1 MFTDYYEVFATKS
14 PVRVEIWRA
23 VLLKLIV
30 WLNLKE
36 TVGVR
41 ARLVMACAG
50 LFLVA
55 AISSEFSGD
64 LGSRADNRTAGWFV
78 PEADRPLTHVTDRG
92 RVESLLRGTQVIT
105 KQETLFESQRCLA
118 QAIYFE
124 ARSEPLSG
132 WAAVADVVINRALDA
147 RYPST
152 ICGVVFQGEYRRH
165 KCQFSFACDGLSD
178 QAQNRRLWQRAMR
191 LAGNKLIDFRAHP
204 STARATHYH
213 ADYVDPYWNQS
224 MVRLTKI
231 GRHIFYTDRASADF

>member
-1 MFTDYYEVFATKS
+1 M
-14 PVRVEIWRA
+14 
-23 VLLKLIV
+23 LKLLI
-30 WLNLKE
+30 WLNLNEILGLRGKLA
-36 TVGVR
+36 V
-41 ARLVMACAG
+41 ACAG
-50 LFLVA
+50 LLVLTA
-55 AISSEFSGD
+55 VSSQFSGYF
-64 LGSRADNRTAGWFV
+64 GTRADSRMTGWFI
-78 PEADRPLTHVTDRG
+78 PEADRPLTHVTNRG
-92 RVESLLRGTQVIT
+92 RVESLLRSTRVSA

-147 RYPST
+147 RYPAT
-152 ICGVVFQGEYRRH
+152 ICGVVFQGEYRLH
-165 KCQFSFACDGLSD
+165 KCQFSFACDGRSD
-178 QAQNRRLWQRAMR
+178 EAQNQRLWQRTMR
-191 LAGNKLIDFRAHP
+191 LAGNKLVDFRAHP

>member
-1 MFTDYYEVFATKS
+1 M
-14 PVRVEIWRA
+14 
-23 VLLKLIV
+23 LKLLV
-30 WLNLKE
+30 GLDLNE
-36 TVGVR
+36 TLGLHGKL
-41 ARLVMACAG
+41 AAACAA
-50 LFLVA
+50 LFVLTSV
-55 AISSEFSGD
+55 SSQFSGYF
-64 LGSRADNRTAGWFV
+64 GTRADSRMTGWFI

-92 RVESLLRGTQVIT
+92 RVESLLRGTRVNA

-147 RYPST
+147 RYPAT

-178 QAQNRRLWQRAMR
+178 EAQNQRLWQRAMR

-231 GRHIFYTDRASADF
+231 GRHIFYADRVSADF

>member
-1 MFTDYYEVFATKS
+1 M
-14 PVRVEIWRA
+14 
-23 VLLKLIV
+23 LKLLV
-30 WLNLKE
+30 WLNLNE
-36 TVGVR
+36 TLGLRGKLIV
-41 ARLVMACAG
+41 ACSG
-50 LFLVA
+50 FLLLTA
-55 AISSEFSGD
+55 AFGQFSSF
-64 LGSRADNRTAGWFV
+64 LGTRADNRMAGWFI

-92 RVESLLRGTQVIT
+92 RVESLLRGTRVNA

-132 WAAVADVVINRALDA
+132 WAAVADVVINRALDT
-147 RYPST
+147 RYPAT

-178 QAQNRRLWQRAMR
+178 EAQNQRLWQRAMR

-231 GRHIFYTDRASADF
+231 GRHIFYSDRASADF

>member
-1 MFTDYYEVFATKS
+1 M
-14 PVRVEIWRA
+14 
-23 VLLKLIV
+23 LKLIV
-30 WLNLKE
+30 WLNLNEIFGLRDKLA
-36 TVGVR
+36 V
-41 ARLVMACAG
+41 ACIG
-50 LFLVA
+50 LSMIA
-55 AISSEFSGD
+55 AVSSQFSGYF
-64 LGSRADNRTAGWFV
+64 GMRADSRMAGWFI
-78 PEADRPLTHVTDRG
+78 PEADRPLTHLSDRG
-92 RVESLLRGTQVIT
+92 RVESLLRGTQVNA

-132 WAAVADVVINRALDA
+132 WAAVADVVINRALDT
-147 RYPST
+147 RYPAT

-178 QAQNRRLWQRAMR
+178 EAQNRRLWQRAMR
-191 LAGNKLIDFRAHP
+191 MAGNKLIDFRAHP

>member
-1 MFTDYYEVFATKS
+1 
-14 PVRVEIWRA
+14 
-23 VLLKLIV
+23 LLKLLV
-30 WLNLKE
+30 WLNLNE
-36 TVGVR
+36 TIGLRGKLIV
-41 ARLVMACAG
+41 ACSG
-50 LFLVA
+50 FLLLTTVFSQF
-55 AISSEFSGD
+55 SSY
-64 LGSRADNRTAGWFV
+64 LGARADSRLTGWFI
-78 PEADRPLTHVTDRG
+78 PEADRTLTHVTDRG
-92 RVESLLRGTQVIT
+92 RVESLLRGIQVNA
-105 KQETLFESQRCLA
+105 KPETLFESQRCLA

-147 RYPST
+147 RYPAT

-178 QAQNRRLWQRAMR
+178 EAQNQRLWQRAMR

-204 STARATHYH
+204 LTARATHYH

-231 GRHIFYTDRASADF
+231 GRHIFYTDRVSAGF